1 MRTEAE
7 YAEIEKLAGKETVEA
22 LKESDA
28 ERDEKLKEIR
38 SLKEAL
44 LQMNAADVGNAF
56 KQVLAYDLNIS
67 RDIRPQSDAELDAL
81 CAITKIQLLE
91 LET

>member
-7 YAEIEKLAGKETVEA
+7 YAKFEKFFGKEAVDE
-22 LKESDA
+22 LKASDV
-28 ERDEKLKEIR
+28 ERDEKLEEIR

-56 KQVLAYDLNIS
+56 KQVFADDLNIS
-67 RDIRPQSDAELDAL
+67 RDIRPQSDAELDAF